1 MNGATDEPASQT
13 MKFVALTIFPE
24 LFEAFWN
31 NGIMRRAAA
40 DGTIVPRAI
49 NIRDHAQGR
58 HQVTD
63 DRPYGGGCG
72 MVMKPEPL
80 AAALGQARKEA
91 PKAPVVLLSPQ
102 GRRFD
107 QPMARELAA
116 AGELIFVCGRYE
128 GIDERFTEQWVD
140 FEISIGDFV
149 LTGGEL
155 PAMVV
160 MDAVTRLLP
169 GALGN
174 EDSADQDSFSD
185 GRLDCGHYTRP
196 PRFEDR
202 DVPAVLL
209 TGNHERIAQW
219 RRADALMRTLV
230 RRPDLLGEQPPDDA
244 ETELLERWQGEIEK
258 LLRSRRGRGPGPP
271 SGDR

>member
-1 MNGATDEPASQT
+1 
-13 MKFVALTIFPE
+13 MKFVTLTIFPE
-24 LFEAFWN
+24 LFHGFWV

-40 DGTIVPRAI
+40 EGIIAPTAI
-49 NIRDHAQGR
+49 NVRDYAQGR
-58 HQVTD
+58 HRVTD

-80 AAALGQARKEA
+80 AAAIEVARKTA
-91 PKAPVVLLSPQ
+91 PGAPTILLSPQ

-107 QPMARELAA
+107 QAMAKSLAA
-116 AGELIFVCGRYE
+116 FDELILVCGRYE
-128 GIDERFTEQWVD
+128 GIDERFTERFVD

-174 EDSADQDSFSD
+174 EDSADQDSFEAQ
-185 GRLDCGHYTRP
+185 RLDHGHYTRP
-196 PRFEDR
+196 PVFEGQA
-202 DVPAVLL
+202 VPDMLMA
-209 TGNHERIAQW
+209 GHHGEIAKW

-230 RRPDLLGEQPPDDA
+230 RRPDLLKKKLLDKEDRA
-244 ETELLERWQGEIEK
+244 LLEEWRREIEQ
-258 LLRSRRGRGPGPP
+258 LIRGQHDCGPGPS
-271 SGDR
+271 SGGG